1 MKVIAVDFDGT
12 LCDSA
17 WPEIGKENQP
27 VINELLRR
35 QADGDRI
42 ILWTCRTGVLLDAA
56 VAWCTN
62 HGLNFDAIN
71 SNVPERITLYGD
83 DPRKV
88 SADEYWDDRA
98 VLVKES
104 SGHKGDFVQ
113 MWARPG
119 GVLYQK
125 LLEGTSPTG
134 AEPIQQPLSLKRT
147 EGSDPEHPLKVFL
160 CAQCAQDMI
169 GTGFWHEE
177 LPRSSDNMRK
187 CRWCR
192 RTCFGTEYNIA
203 YRRAE

>member
-12 LCDSA
+12 LCDNA
-17 WPEIGKENQP
+17 WPEIGKEHQG
-27 VINELLRR
+27 VVHELLRR

-42 ILWTCRTGVLLDAA
+42 ILWTCRTGALLDNAIE
-56 VAWCTN
+56 WCMN
-62 HGLNFDAIN
+62 RGLNFNAIN

-98 VLVKES
+98 VLLKES
-104 SGHKGDFVQ
+104 VCNGDDFVQ
-113 MWARPG
+113 MWARG
-119 GVLYQK
+119 CTQYQK
-125 LLEGTSPTG
+125 LLQGTSPNDAERMLQ
-134 AEPIQQPLSLKRT
+134 AEPEKQIP
-147 EGSDPEHPLKVFL
+147 GSDPKHPLWVFL

-177 LPRSSDNMRK
+177 VPRINDVPRV

-192 RTCFGTEYNIA
+192 RTCYGTVYKIA